1 MKVLRVLMSLPIIL
15 AAKDFI
21 AGQECAA
28 VRPLVTFHVLPDKR
42 LAMN

>member
-1 MKVLRVLMSLPIIL
+1 MSLPIIL